1 MKYLITGGA
10 GFIGG
15 HLAERLL
22 GMGRRV
28 LVLDDLSTGRY
39 ENVSALE
46 GRPEF
51 ELRVASVTDPEAV
64 ERCVVACDAVFHLA
78 SAVGVKLVVDEPVK
92 TIETIVNGT
101 DVVLRLARYR
111 RRVLLTSSSEVYG
124 KGSRVPF
131 SEGDDCVIGPTTTR
145 RWAYACHKM
154 LDEFLALAHW
164 HQARLPVVVARLFN
178 TVGPR
183 QTGRYG
189 MVIPRFVAQAIA
201 GEPITVYG
209 DGTQSRCFAHV
220 RDVVAALIALMDHP
234 EVRGEVFNV
243 GNDEEV
249 TILEL
254 AERIRADRFEEFDS
268 VGSVQRGVHRRFRGH
283 EQARARLV
291 EDPPLDGRPAESVA
305 RPDSR
310 RRPGRRDFAYSQ
322 LWARNDFRRLMIA
335 FPSRTTSSGSKAPAV
350 AS

>member
-1 MKYLITGGA
+1 MRYLITGGA

-22 GMGRRV
+22 EAGRRV

-39 ENVSALE
+39 ENVADLE
-46 GRPEF
+46 GRGEF

-64 ERCVVACDAVFHLA
+64 ERCVIDCDAVFHLA

-101 DVVLRLARYR
+101 DVVLRACARYR
-111 RRVLLTSSSEVYG
+111 RPVLLTSSSEVYG
-124 KGSRVPF
+124 KTARVPF
-131 SEGDDCVIGPTTTR
+131 SEGDDCVVGPTTTR
-145 RWAYACHKM
+145 RWAYACAKM

-209 DGTQSRCFAHV
+209 DGTQTRCFAHV
-220 RDVVAALIALMDHP
+220 QDVVAALVGLM
-234 EVRGEVFNV
+234 ERSSARGEVFNV
-243 GNDEEV
+243 GNDEEIA
-249 TILEL
+249 ILKL
-254 AERIRADRFEEFDS
+254 AERVRTLAGSNSPIRLIPYHEAYTAGFEDM
-268 VGSVQRGVHRRFRGH
+268 VRR
-283 EQARARLV
+283 V
-291 EDPPLDGRPAESVA
+291 
-305 RPDSR
+305 PDLSKI
-310 RRPGRRDFAYSQ
+310 
-322 LWARNDFRRLMIA
+322 RRLIDYRPTRSLDQILADVIA
-335 FPSRTTSSGSKAPAV
+335 DARRSPADLRREGG
-350 AS
+350 